1 MNKPEADLNA
11 RVHAYLVF
19 SDFLEV
25 LSSRVGGVI
34 DMERDP
40 AHLLWSIVTD
50 TTEDLLAD
58 IARAK
63 MTIEDDGSFSVNSD
77 VISFIEKIE
86 SINVELPDFDF
97 KAEPKLPETEPEL
110 PAHEEG
116 VQIMLSV
123 ILERLEVIES
133 KIKNMN
139 EKGNREH

>member
-34 DMERDP
+34 DMEKDP
-40 AHLLWSIVTD
+40 AHLLWTIVTD

-58 IARAK
+58 IARTK
-63 MTIEDDGSFSVNSD
+63 MTIEDDGSFSVDSD
-77 VISFIEKIE
+77 VINFIEKIKSPDLDLSNE
-86 SINVELPDFDF
+86 LNFSDLPDSDDD
-97 KAEPKLPETEPEL
+97 
-110 PAHEEG
+110 
-116 VQIMLSV
+116 VQIMMSV

-139 EKGNREH
+139 EKGNRKY

>member
-34 DMERDP
+34 DMEKDP
-40 AHLLWSIVTD
+40 AHLLWTIVTD

-58 IARAK
+58 IARTK
-63 MTIEDDGSFSVNSD
+63 MTIEDDGSFSLDSD
-77 VISFIEKIE
+77 VINFIEKIKSPDLDLSNE
-86 SINVELPDFDF
+86 LNFSDLPDSDDD
-97 KAEPKLPETEPEL
+97 
-110 PAHEEG
+110 
-116 VQIMLSV
+116 VQIMMSV

-139 EKGNREH
+139 EKGNRKY

>member
-25 LSSRVGGVI
+25 LSSRVGGTL
-34 DMERDP
+34 DLETDP
-40 AHLLWSIVTD
+40 AHLLWTIVTD
-50 TTEDLLAD
+50 TSEDMLAD

-63 MTIEDDGSFSVNSD
+63 MTVEEDGSFSIQSD
-77 VISFIEKIE
+77 VIDLVDKIK
-86 SINVELPDFDF
+86 STDLGLPDSDND
-97 KAEPKLPETEPEL
+97 L
-110 PAHEEG
+110 
-116 VQIMLSV
+116 QIMMSV
-123 ILERLEVIES
+123 IIERLEDIED

>member
-34 DMERDP
+34 DMEKDP
-40 AHLLWSIVTD
+40 AHLLWTIVTD

-58 IARAK
+58 IARTK
-63 MTIEDDGSFSVNSD
+63 MTIEDDGSFSVDSD
-77 VISFIEKIE
+77 VINFIEKIKSPDIDFSNE
-86 SINVELPDFDF
+86 LNFSDLPDSEDD
-97 KAEPKLPETEPEL
+97 
-110 PAHEEG
+110 
-116 VQIMLSV
+116 VQIMMSV
-123 ILERLEVIES
+123 ILERLEAIES

-139 EKGNREH
+139 EKGNRKY